1 MFAGKLQTG
10 RAAGAEKIGMAL
22 VGSYHKFIIAGFI
35 SPEGVN
41 NNGDRLV

>member
-22 VGSYHKFIIAGFI
+22 VGSYVFFTSVAHILA
-35 SPEGVN
+35 
-41 NNGDRLV
+41 